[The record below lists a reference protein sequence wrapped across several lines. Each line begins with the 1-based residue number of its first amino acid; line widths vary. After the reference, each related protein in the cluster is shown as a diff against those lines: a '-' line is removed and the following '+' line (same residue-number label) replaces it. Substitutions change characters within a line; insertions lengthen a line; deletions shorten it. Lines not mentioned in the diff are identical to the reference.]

1 MLPWASLTRSGGAPL
16 FAFLNLTAAGGS
28 GSSRGDSWTTHRERS
43 CCSPMSESAITQAG
57 RMAGEKTRER
67 GNIAMEAWNHQQ
79 R

>member
-1 MLPWASLTRSGGAPL
+1 
-16 FAFLNLTAAGGS
+16 
-28 GSSRGDSWTTHRERS
+28 
-43 CCSPMSESAITQAG
+43 MSESAITQAG